1 MAFTNM
7 FSNHSRRWKSKR
19 SKLKNA
25 NFNLFWSVIEYEHN
39 KNSPVHNSDP
49 GENDGLI
56 NLLHR
61 VGIEEWGRLQHTV
74 HGGVVTDK
82 RYK

>member
-1 MAFTNM
+1 MN
-7 FSNHSRRWKSKR
+7 
-19 SKLKNA
+19 
-25 NFNLFWSVIEYEHN
+25 II